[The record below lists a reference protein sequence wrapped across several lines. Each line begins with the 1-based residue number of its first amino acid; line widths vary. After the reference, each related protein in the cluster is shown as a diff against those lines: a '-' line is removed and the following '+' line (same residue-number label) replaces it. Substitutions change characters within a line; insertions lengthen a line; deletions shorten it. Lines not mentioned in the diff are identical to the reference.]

1 MTSSSRLIRGGRTRV
16 LIIYAEG
23 ADVVAT
29 YESAEEASDKLAEF
43 VAAHPTMQDEIG
55 LRQYEGRPAGA
66 WMSAAEVLT
75 TTDRSAALGRLTR

>member
-1 MTSSSRLIRGGRTRV
+1 VFAVIH
-16 LIIYAEG
+16 AEG

-55 LRQYEGRPAGA
+55 LRQYEDGRPAGA
-66 WMSAAEVLT
+66 WMSAAEVLQ
-75 TTDRSAALGRLTR
+75 AQIAQPHLAV